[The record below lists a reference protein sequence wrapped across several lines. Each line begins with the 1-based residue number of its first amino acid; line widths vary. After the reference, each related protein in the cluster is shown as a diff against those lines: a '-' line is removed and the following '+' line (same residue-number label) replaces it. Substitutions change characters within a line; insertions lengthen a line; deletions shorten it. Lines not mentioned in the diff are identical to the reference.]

1 MRRMWQPRS
10 ATTMLGA
17 VLVAASLLVALT
29 GTAQAQPSQHG
40 TPAKQVARRGW
51 ATLTGY
57 CYRTSTRVSAYMSID
72 SDEYGT
78 GYANIY
84 RRKSTGN
91 VLVARG
97 TRSGSRFYFINQT
110 MSLPLVFALRQ
121 EIPLVT
127 SDQVAELA
135 REPGAVLLSI
145 AKEGRAPAA
154 APAPF
159 VETFTIG
166 TGDRVLH
173 AYQAAGTP

>member
-97 TRSGSRFYFINQT
+97 TRSGSRFYFN
-110 MSLPLVFALRQ
+110 VY
-121 EIPLVT
+121 
-127 SDQVAELA
+127 
-135 REPGAVLLSI
+135 EPYVSGASY
-145 AKEGRAPAA
+145 
-154 APAPF
+154 F
-159 VETFTIG
+159 ETFG
-166 TGDRVLH
+166 FNSPHHKLSGSDDCNRV
-173 AYQAAGTP
+173 